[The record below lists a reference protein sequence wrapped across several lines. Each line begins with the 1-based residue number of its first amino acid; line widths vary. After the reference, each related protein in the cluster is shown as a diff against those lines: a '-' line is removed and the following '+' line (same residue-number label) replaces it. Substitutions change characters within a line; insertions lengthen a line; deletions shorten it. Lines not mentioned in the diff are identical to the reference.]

1 MENEKPRST
10 PNSQRSS
17 FTKDKPYAP
26 NPEQEFSE
34 PMQRILGF
42 DERKSTFYKTLEEA
56 LAVDYN
62 RIRNDVEND
71 RIPAHLPKYPTKE
84 GETPTIE
91 EKTNYYF
98 NLLKNECYEYIEPLH
113 EGIGL
118 SIGAAIET
126 STAFDH
132 LNKLHDLLDKICDM
146 LDQNYKMQVYMH
158 DLKTLT
164 ELKNIEKKDLSE
176 YDDIELS
183 EPESD
188 LETNISLLSSILEAS
203 KSTPLK
209 RTTAKQGSRER
220 SKSVFVPGANQ
231 PTEKDP
237 KPPPIRRQSVFTE
250 GKSKVSKWTKVKAA
264 FKWEK
269 ANVPALNECKSS
281 DSGIGLLP
289 INHEVAR
296 YLRVPSVPCGGSSA
310 DSILSSSSGHLL
322 SETGT
327 PGTISSASSVDD
339 IERAIQTSRRDSS
352 KSDSKCEFRVTVE
365 SDNHRSH
372 SIDGELGSL
381 YNKQEIKD
389 SSPFQI
395 KHQRNI
401 SESSEHKNSPTT
413 SQSSLDRL
421 VDSVKKPTKSSSLK
435 GIRKSKIVS
444 DFEAL
449 PEDVIVDITSRP
461 KREKTLPS
469 PLNLNLRHDLS
480 ESDCADY
487 SQSPSGTAKSPWEK
501 TKSRKFQSPGNSS
514 VPSSPSRHSEFFP
527 EFESEDLSSGDFS
540 EPTTPHNK
548 LFSSNS
554 LHMQQEEINQRYN
567 ALRER
572 LKMEFEAKRQEWD
585 KIRNMYSNNKTSAY
599 HIVGKEDP
607 PQQQQAK
614 IVSTK
619 VLEENLTPDF
629 KKKLHKWRVKKQISL
644 HGNASN
650 KEPQISPT
658 KDTECK
664 KIDWNLWRTGQ
675 IKLEGQGLSPLPDQ
689 KDLPEDFQ
697 RKLEQWNKIKSSG
710 PAHSG
715 HDFTRRSTKCEL
727 VKKPGEDD
735 KQKSEKEKPRT
746 HERDKLERLSK
757 LKAIVADPRAKE
769 IEVKTTAG
777 VMKFEGISRKF
788 TRKLYEW
795 EKARGIGPES
805 STFALLHPGYCPI
818 DVGKIPKEC
827 KKNENSPTL
836 SRSLSLDSV
845 APNVSLPMISH
856 QTSSLSLNDV
866 NDLNEAESTD
876 AELRA
881 DCDLKQR
888 DYPYE
893 PEAVMVEVEDDIV
906 ETACPL
912 VAVLPMVE
920 QQTPVYKYA
929 EVTCSD
935 FCKSRSVQSFESHHS
950 NEGDK
955 IKTLNYINDLWLQLE
970 SRNQFS
976 DENLRYFQTVFA
988 TMRGSFSEFESNLN
1002 STGAKMSF
1010 IKAKELVEDLFT
1022 INNLLLQ
1029 DEACCQELIDERQ
1042 MIFRN
1047 KLDELHTTLNEVR
1060 QFIESERNNTQTV
1073 PDINVTYDDGIDD
1086 DCFSV
1091 SSTLANTA
1099 MALAAAAFSTTV
1111 DVSDDVATPIP
1122 ETPDLEAVRKIGN
1135 RNGSTK
1141 KKLRLRKMGSR
1152 QNSKTESDST
1162 DGECGGVVETP
1173 RRIKR
1178 KPSSR
1183 IKQRS
1188 FDEDRKSAEENR
1200 PQDDTVNAGEDIVY
1214 VLKVKPGQPIEQ
1226 QEICQEKASKLLIS
1240 PTESCV
1246 QLIHN
1251 PQPEVTATA
1260 TNKSNVFVKTKRKVF
1275 TAVEEPGSADKLTA
1289 VATELAENI
1298 QKPEIV
1304 TSNITPENQNAPTE
1318 SYNTNNSNKPLISPG
1333 IQNMITKLSESMPL
1347 EKIVSSSN
1355 RRKSDSFR
1363 NEHSHIYKSVSASS
1377 IFADVPNDIQKK
1389 PESNLTAK
1397 SLSFANLK
1405 KGWEFYQTTNHASHP
1420 LKTRIPLAN
1429 DSFRLLKKINPT
1441 RVSRGSQSPSQLPER
1456 REHLFRKNR
1465 SGSPVV
1471 RLSAKGKRIESKLAK
1486 SVTSAEVPGYPL
1498 SPDKSDN
1505 TIPRITRKLENKSL
1519 TPTAKST
1526 SFFQETVPTPSA
1538 SAPTTPM
1545 TDILEKPRTPLS
1557 ERAIRL
1563 QKAKEEF
1570 LKSGALPKTT
1580 MRRDEADVQRTR
1592 EKTENRRSHQSMC
1605 SDVSGSGL
1613 DEMSY
1618 LKSISV
1624 GTLPADSDCSEQQQ
1638 NEGYD
1643 SLPRA
1648 VSRSAKLTSKLGF
1661 ATLASKFRKVKLRR
1675 GSKDSSSSQQP
1686 IKENTLSILC
1696 RQSLFVD
1703 LNPVTQQNLMK
1714 SQSSQA
1720 AIGGMRAKLES
1731 SNAESDALN
1740 KSKSEHF
1747 FPHRK
1752 KESCV

>member
-10 PNSQRSS
+10 PGSQRSS
-17 FTKDKPYAP
+17 FTKDKPSTTP
-26 NPEQEFSE
+26 KPDPEPSE
-34 PMQRILGF
+34 AMQRLMGF
-42 DERKSTFYKTLEEA
+42 EDRKSTFYKTLEEA
-56 LAVDYN
+56 LVLDYN
-62 RIRNDVEND
+62 KIKEDVEND
-71 RIPAHLPKYPTKE
+71 RIPAHLPKYPLKE
-84 GETPTIE
+84 GENPTVE

-98 NLLKNECYEYIEPLH
+98 NILKNECHEYIEPLH
-113 EGIGL
+113 EDIGL
-118 SIGAAIET
+118 SITAALET
-126 STAFDH
+126 SNAFNQ
-132 LNKLHDLLDKICDM
+132 LNKMHDLLDNICDM
-146 LDQNYKMQVYMH
+146 LDQNFKMQLYMH
-158 DLKTLT
+158 
-164 ELKNIEKKDLSE
+164 ELKDLTDNIDKKDQSE
-176 YDDIELS
+176 NDDLELS
-183 EPESD
+183 EPESE
-188 LETNISLLSSILEAS
+188 LEANISLLSSILESA
-203 KSTPLK
+203 KSMSTK
-209 RTTAKQGSRER
+209 RTTSNQRARER

-237 KPPPIRRQSVFTE
+237 KPPPVRRQSAFTE

-339 IERAIQTSRRDSS
+339 IERAIQTTRRDSS

-381 YNKQEIKD
+381 YNRQEIKD

-401 SESSEHKNSPTT
+401 SESSDHKNSPTT

-421 VDSVKKPTKSSSLK
+421 VDVVKKPAKSSSLK
-435 GIRKSKIVS
+435 GMRKSKIVP

-554 LHMQQEEINQRYN
+554 MNMQQEEINQRYII
-567 ALRER
+567 LRER
-572 LKMEFEAKRQEWD
+572 LKMEFDTKRQEWD
-585 KIRNMYSNNKTSAY
+585 KIRNMYSNNPKTSAY
-599 HIVGKEDP
+599 YTIGKDDP
-607 PQQQQAK
+607 PQQQQQQQQAK
-614 IVSTK
+614 LVSTK
-619 VLEENLTPDF
+619 ALEENLTPDF

-644 HGNASN
+644 HGNAC
-650 KEPQISPT
+650 KEAQISPT
-658 KDTECK
+658 KDSECK

-697 RKLEQWNKIKSSG
+697 KKLEQWNKIKSSG
-710 PAHSG
+710 PTHSG
-715 HDFTRRSTKCEL
+715 HDFARRSTKGE
-727 VKKPGEDD
+727 VPKKAHDDD
-735 KQKSEKEKPRT
+735 KQKSDKEKPKT
-746 HERDKLERLSK
+746 NERDKLERLSK

-845 APNVSLPMISH
+845 APCAPLPTISH

-881 DCDLKQR
+881 DCDLKQTG
-888 DYPYE
+888 DYE
-893 PEAVMVEVEDDIV
+893 PEAVMVEVEDDYV

-912 VAVLPMVE
+912 VAMLPMVE
-920 QQTPVYKYA
+920 HQTPVYKYA

-950 NEGDK
+950 SEGDK

-970 SRNQFS
+970 SRNEFS
-976 DENLRYFQTVFA
+976 DENLKYFQTVFA
-988 TMRGSFSEFESNLN
+988 TMRGSFSDFESNLN
-1002 STGAKMSF
+1002 SSGAKRSF
-1010 IKAKELVEDLFT
+1010 IKAKELVEDLYK

-1047 KLDELHTTLNEVR
+1047 KLDDLHTTLNEVR
-1060 QFIESERNNTQTV
+1060 QFIETERNNPQSI
-1073 PDINVTYDDGIDD
+1073 PDINVTYDDGIEDD
-1086 DCFSV
+1086 RFSV

-1099 MALAAAAFSTTV
+1099 MALAAAAFSTTI
-1111 DVSDDVATPIP
+1111 DASDDIASPIP
-1122 ETPDLEAVRKIGN
+1122 ETPDLEAVRKVPN

-1162 DGECGGVVETP
+1162 DGEGGSVIETP
-1173 RRIKR
+1173 RRVKR

-1183 IKQRS
+1183 LKQQKS
-1188 FDEDRKSAEENR
+1188 FDEDRKSAEENKA
-1200 PQDDTVNAGEDIVY
+1200 QDDSNAGEDIVY

-1226 QEICQEKASKLLIS
+1226 QEICQDKSSKLLIS

-1251 PQPEVTATA
+1251 PQPEVISTT
-1260 TNKSNVFVKTKRKVF
+1260 TSKSNVFVKTKRKVF
-1275 TAVEEPGSADKLTA
+1275 TTVEDPGSADKLTA
-1289 VATELAENI
+1289 VATELTENV
-1298 QKPEIV
+1298 QKPEVTPIV
-1304 TSNITPENQNAPTE
+1304 TQLPSNASLENY
-1318 SYNTNNSNKPLISPG
+1318 SVKPSISPG
-1333 IQNMITKLSESMPL
+1333 IQNMITKLSESMTL

-1355 RRKSDSFR
+1355 RRRSDAFQSQ
-1363 NEHSHIYKSVSASS
+1363 HGHIYKSLSASS
-1377 IFADVPNDIQKK
+1377 IFTDLPDDVQIK
-1389 PESNLTAK
+1389 PETNLTAK
-1397 SLSFANLK
+1397 SLSFSNLK
-1405 KGWEFYQTTNHASHP
+1405 KGWEFYQTTNQASHP
-1420 LKTRIPLAN
+1420 LKTRMPLAN

-1441 RVSRGSQSPSQLPER
+1441 RNSRGSQSPSQVTER

-1471 RLSAKGKRIESKLAK
+1471 RLSAKGKRLESKLAK
-1486 SVTSAEVPGYPL
+1486 CVTTSEVPGYPL

-1519 TPTAKST
+1519 TPTGKSS
-1526 SFFQETVPTPSA
+1526 SFFQETVPAPSA
-1538 SAPTTPM
+1538 SEPSTPM
-1545 TDILEKPRTPLS
+1545 IEIVEKPRTPLS

-1570 LKSGALPKTT
+1570 LKSGALPKTVT
-1580 MRRDEADVQRTR
+1580 MRREEVVDGQRTR

-1605 SDVSGSGL
+1605 SDVSASGL
-1613 DEMSY
+1613 DEMIF
-1618 LKSISV
+1618 LKSVSV
-1624 GTLPADSDCSEQQQ
+1624 GALPADSDCSNQGD
-1638 NEGYD
+1638 GYD
-1643 SLPRA
+1643 SLPRS

-1661 ATLASKFRKVKLRR
+1661 ATLASKLRKVKLRR
-1675 GSKDSSSSQQP
+1675 GSKDNTTQPPP

-1731 SNAESDALN
+1731 PNAESDNLN

-1747 FPHRK
+1747 FPHRQ

>member
-1 MENEKPRST
+1 MENEKSRST

-17 FTKDKPYAP
+17 FTKEKPLTP
-26 NPEQEFSE
+26 KPDQDLSE
-34 PMQRILGF
+34 PMHRLLNF
-42 DERKSTFYKTLEEA
+42 EERKSTFYKSLEEA
-56 LAVDYN
+56 LALDYN
-62 RIRNDVEND
+62 RLRNDVEND
-71 RIPAHLPKYPTKE
+71 KIPVHLPKYPEKE
-84 GETPTIE
+84 GETPSIE

-98 NLLKNECYEYIEPLH
+98 NLLKNECYDYIEPLH
-113 EGIGL
+113 EGLGL
-118 SIGAAIET
+118 SISASMET

-158 DLKTLT
+158 DLKTLA
-164 ELKNIEKKDLSE
+164 ELKNIEKKDLNE
-176 YDDIELS
+176 FDDVELS

-188 LETNISLLSSILEAS
+188 LEANISLLSSILEAAKNTSS
-203 KSTPLK
+203 K
-209 RTTAKQGSRER
+209 RITAKQRARER
-220 SKSVFVPGANQ
+220 SKSVFVSRANQ

-237 KPPPIRRQSVFTE
+237 KPPPVRRQSAFTE

-296 YLRVPSVPCGGSSA
+296 YLRVPSVPCGGNSA
-310 DSILSSSSGHLL
+310 DSIFSSSSGHLL

-339 IERAIQTSRRDSS
+339 IERAIQTTRRDSS
-352 KSDSKCEFRVTVE
+352 KSDSKCEFRVTIE

-372 SIDGELGSL
+372 SIDGDLGSL

-389 SSPFQI
+389 SSPFQL
-395 KHQRNI
+395 KHQRNV

-413 SQSSLDRL
+413 SQSSIDRL
-421 VDSVKKPTKSSSLK
+421 VDAVKKPAKSASLK
-435 GIRKSKIVS
+435 GIRKSKIVP

-469 PLNLNLRHDLS
+469 PLNLSLRHDLS
-480 ESDCADY
+480 ESDCAEY
-487 SQSPSGTAKSPWEK
+487 SQSPSATAKNPWD
-501 TKSRKFQSPGNSS
+501 KSKNRKFQSPGNSS
-514 VPSSPSRHSEFFP
+514 VPSSPSRHSEFFA

-572 LKMEFEAKRQEWD
+572 LKLEFEAKRQEWD
-585 KIRNMYSNNKTSAY
+585 KIRNMYSNTKTSAY
-599 HIVGKEDP
+599 YMGAKDDLPIQQH
-607 PQQQQAK
+607 QQQQAK
-614 IVSTK
+614 IVSTH

-644 HGNASN
+644 HGNASCN
-650 KEPQISPT
+650 KDLQTSPT
-658 KDTECK
+658 KDSECK

-727 VKKPGEDD
+727 VKKTHEDET
-735 KQKSEKEKPRT
+735 QKSEKDKSRT
-746 HERDKLERLSK
+746 HHERDKLERLSK

-836 SRSLSLDSV
+836 SRSLSLDSI
-845 APNVSLPMISH
+845 APNAPLPMMSR

-876 AELRA
+876 AELRV
-881 DCDLKQR
+881 DCDLKQT

-912 VAVLPMVE
+912 VAMLPMVE
-920 QQTPVYKYA
+920 HQTPIYKYA

-950 NEGDK
+950 SEGDK

-970 SRNQFS
+970 SRYEFN

-988 TMRGSFSEFESNLN
+988 TMRGSFSDFENNLN
-1002 STGAKMSF
+1002 STEVKRAF
-1010 IKAKELVEDLFT
+1010 IKAKELVEDLLK

-1029 DEACCQELIDERQ
+1029 DEAFCQELNDERQ
-1042 MIFRN
+1042 TMFRY

-1060 QFIESERNNTQTV
+1060 QFIEVEKTTTQSI
-1073 PDINVTYDDGIDD
+1073 PDINVTFDETIDD
-1086 DCFSV
+1086 DCFGV

-1099 MALAAAAFSTTV
+1099 MALAAAAFSTTI
-1111 DVSDDVATPIP
+1111 DASEDLASPIP
-1122 ETPDLEAVRKIGN
+1122 ESTDLESARKITN
-1135 RNGSTK
+1135 TRNGSAK
-1141 KKLRLRKMGSR
+1141 KKLRLRKIGSR

-1162 DGECGGVVETP
+1162 DGEGANVIETP
-1173 RRIKR
+1173 RRVKR
-1178 KPSSR
+1178 KSSSR
-1183 IKQRS
+1183 LKQQRS
-1188 FDEDRKSAEENR
+1188 FDEERKSAEENR
-1200 PQDDTVNAGEDIVY
+1200 HQDDTNAGEDIVY

-1226 QEICQEKASKLLIS
+1226 QEICHDKGSKLLIS

-1246 QLIHN
+1246 QLIHTSK
-1251 PQPEVTATA
+1251 PEVLTKDS
-1260 TNKSNVFVKTKRKVF
+1260 NKSNVFVKTKRKVF
-1275 TAVEEPGSADKLTA
+1275 TAVEDPLTADKLIA
-1289 VATELAENI
+1289 VATELAETV
-1298 QKPEIV
+1298 QKPTPIEK
-1304 TSNITPENQNAPTE
+1304 ITPKTE
-1318 SYNTNNSNKPLISPG
+1318 FLVDTKANNSTKLSISPG
-1333 IQNMITKLSESMPL
+1333 IQNMIEKLSENMPL
-1347 EKIVSSSN
+1347 EKIVNSRNQKSSVVL
-1355 RRKSDSFR
+1355 R
-1363 NEHSHIYKSVSASS
+1363 NQRGHIYKSVSASS
-1377 IFADVPNDIQKK
+1377 IFVDDAQNQQGPK
-1389 PESNLTAK
+1389 LTFK

-1405 KGWEFYQTTNHASHP
+1405 KGWESYQTANQVPYP

-1429 DSFRLLKKINPT
+1429 DSFRIIKKNTPT
-1441 RVSRGSQSPSQLPER
+1441 RNSRASQSPSQVTER
-1456 REHLFRKNR
+1456 REHLFQKNR

-1486 SVTSAEVPGYPL
+1486 SGTSPEMRTYPL

-1519 TPTAKST
+1519 TPTVKSLN
-1526 SFFQETVPTPSA
+1526 FFQETVPVPSSSEPA
-1538 SAPTTPM
+1538 TPM

-1570 LKSGALPKTT
+1570 LKSSAIPKTPNI
-1580 MRRDEADVQRTR
+1580 RREETDVQRTR
-1592 EKTENRRSHQSMC
+1592 ERTENRRSHQSMC
-1605 SDVSGSGL
+1605 SEVSTSGM
-1613 DEMSY
+1613 DEISL

-1624 GTLPADSDCSEQQQ
+1624 GALPADSDCSEQT
-1638 NEGYD
+1638 GYD
-1643 SLPRA
+1643 SLPRS
-1648 VSRSAKLTSKLGF
+1648 VSRSAKFTSKLGL
-1661 ATLASKFRKVKLRR
+1661 ATLASKLRKVKLRR
-1675 GSKDSSSSQQP
+1675 GSKDSTNQP
-1686 IKENTLSILC
+1686 PSVKETTLSVLC

-1703 LNPVTQQNLMK
+1703 LNPATQQNLMK

-1731 SNAESDALN
+1731 SNAESSDNLN

-1747 FPHRK
+1747 FPHHK